1 MKQNTNTEIRKKVKV
16 QGRLIFDMDA
26 MTIDGKVRF
35 RCRNVKYDGYEKFR
49 LCANPKNMKRIDRE
63 FDSEEQARSFY
74 QRWQANNDPIGQGY
88 RTVAT
93 KLNNAQL
100 KDATDAFDRLP
111 DGATLLE
118 LVKHFD
124 LTKQTRSVCLLEAWN
139 EYRDFN
145 IHSDSNRDGSWRSK
159 ATIIEQD
166 FVFKPILSK
175 LGSHL
180 VKDLVAEDLSPFWQS
195 RASSQTRL
203 NHYKK
208 IKAFFSWCL
217 KKEYHFRDILALEKT
232 PKVKKDSFPQVLTL
246 DETKRLIEVCSRPK
260 YKALKPFVFLCLF
273 GGLRAGEANGNW
285 EQEKLLKWDD
295 FSLQPEGNE
304 RPFLSLPFVGKMKSS
319 RNVDLSPNLVKV
331 LLQAKKNNFSVIPN
345 KNGINLWK
353 KIRKESELAKI
364 KPNCLRH
371 TAISYFYRHNPFT
384 KQETLNESLMTRQFG
399 NSEDVRDRFYK
410 NVNRLSISEAKAF
423 WLLT

>member
-1 MKQNTNTEIRKKVKV
+1 MKQNTDTEIRKKVKV

-74 QRWQANNDPIGQGY
+74 HRWQANNDPIGQGY

-100 KDATDAFDRLP
+100 QDATDAFDRLP

-166 FVFKPILSK
+166 FVFKPILSQ

-217 KKEYHFRDILALEKT
+217 KKEYHFKDILALEKT
-232 PKVKKDSFPQVLTL
+232 PKVEKDSFPQVLTL
-246 DETKRLIEVCSRPK
+246 FIAVIPQHRLIMVSMLGRSFIIDKRCESAVIGVFKFSLIIIFLIILNFFLSGCSRKWNPDSQFEEEIPK
-260 YKALKPFVFLCLF
+260 PWTTAHYLRSILQYMLFLKMKKR
-273 GGLRAGEANGNW
+273 GRAHTSN
-285 EQEKLLKWDD
+285 L
-295 FSLQPEGNE
+295 SLQKTSPY
-304 RPFLSLPFVGKMKSS
+304 LP
-319 RNVDLSPNLVKV
+319 
-331 LLQAKKNNFSVIPN
+331 
-345 KNGINLWK
+345 
-353 KIRKESELAKI
+353 
-364 KPNCLRH
+364 
-371 TAISYFYRHNPFT
+371 
-384 KQETLNESLMTRQFG
+384 
-399 NSEDVRDRFYK
+399 
-410 NVNRLSISEAKAF
+410 
-423 WLLT
+423 